1 MIARIRTLVAIAA
14 LALLVPAASLA
25 IGHATTPVDS
35 RTRNTLI
42 AAHTLVRIEM
52 LQTVSSAFSKKA
64 DVFTFQVVDSIMAGN
79 RVAIPAGTRGTGK
92 VLEARKAHMAGGD
105 GALKVEFD
113 PVVLPDGTQVNLA
126 ITRESLVEDANE
138 KNGIA
143 ASVDEVAGITI
154 PGYFL
159 LSLLR
164 KGTEITLGAQ
174 RPFHV
179 AVTEDAFLSD
189 NR

>member
-1 MIARIRTLVAIAA
+1 MIARIRTFAVVAV
-14 LALLVPAASLA
+14 LAMAVPATSLA
-25 IGHATTPVDS
+25 IGHATTPIDS
-35 RTRNTLI
+35 QTRNTLI

-52 LQTVSSAFSKKA
+52 LQTVSSAFSKKG
-64 DVFTFQVVDSIMAGN
+64 DVFTFQVVDNIMAGD
-79 RVAIPAGTRGTGK
+79 RIAIPAGTRGTGK
-92 VLEARKAHMAGGD
+92 VVDARKAHMAGGD
-105 GALKVEFD
+105 GALRVEFD
-113 PVVLPDGTQVNLA
+113 PLVLPDGTQVDLA

-159 LSLLR
+159 ISLLR
-164 KGTEITLGAQ
+164 KGTEVTLGAQ

-189 NR
+189 SH